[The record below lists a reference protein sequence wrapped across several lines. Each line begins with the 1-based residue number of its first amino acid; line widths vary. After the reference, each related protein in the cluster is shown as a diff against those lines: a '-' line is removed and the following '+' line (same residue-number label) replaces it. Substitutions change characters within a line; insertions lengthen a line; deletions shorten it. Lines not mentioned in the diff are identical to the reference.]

1 MGYSRFVLRR
11 LLQGLAVLWIVT
23 TSTFILLH
31 LAPGGPAILA
41 DPKLSPVERQ
51 AIEHR
56 LGLDRPPAAQ
66 YVAWHR
72 NMLRG
77 DLGKSYLYQTPA
89 GRTVLQRVPNTM
101 LLAGLALAL
110 SLAVALPL
118 GTWAGR
124 HPGGPADRLLG
135 LASFTALSLPTFW
148 FGIVLIILFAAL
160 WHLLPA
166 GGMATPGLEGSLAD
180 RARHLVLP
188 VLVLALPGTAE
199 LLRYVRSS
207 VATASAAP
215 HVTAARA
222 RGIGE
227 RAVSRRHILRNA
239 LLPVVTVI
247 GLQAPLLVSGAAITE
262 TIFSWPGMGRLGV
275 EAALG
280 RDYPVV
286 MAITLAVAS
295 AVILI
300 NLLLDLVYPLVDPR
314 IRD

>member
-23 TSTFILLH
+23 TATFILLH

-56 LGLDRPPAAQ
+56 LGLDRPLPVQ
-66 YVAWHR
+66 YLAWHR
-72 NMLRG
+72 NLLRG

-89 GRTVLQRVPNTM
+89 GRTVLERVPNT
-101 LLAGLALAL
+101 LLLTGLALTL
-110 SLAVALPL
+110 SLLIALPL
-118 GTWAGR
+118 GSWAGR
-124 HPGGPADRLLG
+124 HPGKPADRLLE

-166 GGMATPGLEGSLAD
+166 GGMATPGLESSLAD

-207 VATASAAP
+207 VASASTAP

-227 RAVSRRHILRNA
+227 PAVSRRHILRNA

-286 MAITLAVAS
+286 MTITLAVAA

-314 IRD
+314 IRA